1 MLRMWVMWV
10 MVMRLMRLTM
20 LMRLRMLRRWVD
32 AMTMMNYYWNIESN
46 KLTTFATVLTLVI
59 MTMIMMQM
67 MHCDVQ
73 PSEKIL
79 LL

>member
-1 MLRMWVMWV
+1 MWVE
-10 MVMRLMRLTM
+10 
-20 LMRLRMLRRWVD
+20 

-79 LL
+79 LS